1 LSKASSAVR
10 KIKYCKEVL
19 AVYSKQKIM
28 TQEELKQN
36 ILAEIQ
42 KNEFPNL
49 AFLYEQESLKLFPE
63 ILQELLI
70 EEKEKF
76 QKIISTPK
84 EELKFSDFQDFDELK
99 YLFMLLNHIDMV
111 DKSEITQKIIEDFE
125 PLYTDFSN
133 EMTFSLPYYERICY
147 VLENET
153 LDSEQ
158 TRILELEK
166 KNFELAWINLE
177 KDIQEEIKKINL
189 ELAKLSLEFQNNI
202 VASKNKFFY
211 HISSFDSIKE
221 LPEATLENARKRAE
235 KEKKTWYI
243 FDADPTAFW
252 DIMEYCQ
259 DENIRKDFSEAR
271 NQFATE
277 SENDNTI
284 VVLQILKLKE
294 QKAKLM
300 GYNNFAEV
308 SLSTKM
314 AKEPKVVFELLEW
327 ITQKAREKAQIEI
340 EELKNHFGL
349 SKLQSWD
356 SAYYSRKLKE
366 EKYGLDEKE
375 LKKYFEY
382 ENVKSYLF
390 DFISCFYGVE
400 MKQINVKTYHPDAL
414 LFKVYKEEKL
424 ISYYLLDPFYRSSKR
439 PWAWA
444 DNPRGRFGEKVPFI
458 VNVCNFQ
465 KQNGQTLLTMRDVE
479 TLFHEFGHALHEML
493 SESRYSDLSGFNVE
507 WDFVELPSQIHEN
520 WVGTRES
527 LEKLGKHFET
537 GEKIPNEMLDTL
549 DTLKTYMSGL
559 FTLRQN
565 EFALLDMK
573 LYSQK
578 APETVQE
585 LDKNALEI
593 ANSVSIFKREENYK
607 MYASFG
613 HIFGWWYAAWYYSYM
628 WAEILEADVFER
640 IYELWMFDRNVGEK
654 FISTILWQ
662 GTKKE
667 ASELFKDFMGRELSS
682 VAFMKRKWFM

>member
-1 LSKASSAVR
+1 
-10 KIKYCKEVL
+10 
-19 AVYSKQKIM
+19 M

-36 ILAEIQ
+36 ILVEIQ

-49 AFLYEQESLKLFPE
+49 AFLYEKENLTLFPE
-63 ILQELLI
+63 VLQELLI
-70 EEKEKF
+70 KEKEKF

-84 EELKFSDFQDFDELK
+84 ENITFSDFQDFDPLR
-99 YLFMLLNHIDMV
+99 YLFMLINHIDMV
-111 DKSEITQKIIEDFE
+111 DKSEITEKIIEDFE

-133 EMTFSLPYYERICY
+133 EMTFSFAYYERVCY

-202 VASKNKFFY
+202 VASKKKFSY
-211 HISSFDSIKE
+211 HIQNLESIQE
-221 LPEATLENARKRAE
+221 LPEATLENARKKANSQE
-235 KEKKTWYI
+235 KDWYL

-252 DIMEYCQ
+252 DIMEYASL
-259 DENIRKDFSEAR
+259 ENIRKDFSEAR

-277 SENDNTI
+277 SDSDNRKI
-284 VVLQILKLKE
+284 VLQILKIKE
-294 QKAKLM
+294 KKAKLM
-300 GYNNFAEV
+300 WYNNFAEV

-314 AKEPKVVFELLEW
+314 AKEPKIVFELLEW
-327 ITQKAREKAQIEI
+327 ITNKAREKAEKEI
-340 EELKNHFGL
+340 EELKNHFHL
-349 SKLQSWD
+349 IDIKPWD

-382 ENVKSYLF
+382 ENVKTYLF
-390 DFISCFYGVE
+390 DFIQKFYGIE
-400 MKQINVKTYHPDAL
+400 MKQINVKTYHEDAL
-414 LFKVYKEEKL
+414 LFEVYRNEKL
-424 ISYYLLDPFYRSSKR
+424 ISYYLLDPFYRESKR
-439 PWAWA
+439 PGAWA
-444 DNPRGRFGEKVPFI
+444 DNPRGRFGAKVPFI

-465 KQNGQTLLTMRDVE
+465 KQDWNTLLTMRDVE

-507 WDFVELPSQIHEN
+507 WDFVELPSQLHEN
-520 WVGTRES
+520 WVSTRES

-573 LYSQK
+573 LYSEK
-578 APETVQE
+578 APNSVKE

-593 ANSVSIFKREENYK
+593 ANSVSVFKRDENYK

-613 HIFGWWYAAWYYSYM
+613 HIFGGWYAAWYFSYM

-640 IYELWMFDRNVGEK
+640 IQELWMFERNVWEK
-654 FISTILWQ
+654 FIATILWQ

-667 ASELFKDFMGRELSS
+667 ASELFRDFMWRELSNE
-682 VAFMKRKWFM
+682 AFIKRKWFM